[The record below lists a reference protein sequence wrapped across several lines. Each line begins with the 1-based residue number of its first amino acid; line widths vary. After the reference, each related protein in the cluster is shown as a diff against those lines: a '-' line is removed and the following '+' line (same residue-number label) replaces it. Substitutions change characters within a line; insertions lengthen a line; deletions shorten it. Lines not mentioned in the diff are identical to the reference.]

1 MHVQAR
7 GDDRERVAGAD
18 RLAER
23 ARDQEGRRRPGR
35 ALPRLHRAV
44 ALPPPGDG
52 ECEGAVR
59 RLAEGRRARV
69 RPRPRRPPP
78 RDPRPARQ
86 QAPGRHAE
94 PAPEPARRHDL
105 PHPGPRGDA
114 PGERARFDH
123 SRRGDPRVAD
133 RPRQAPVGRH
143 RPRGGGVLLPL
154 PEGLPTLRA
163 LEPRAVARPRCAPV
177 DGARPVRADPPR
189 GQDRGG
195 VRARERGRTQEDPLL
210 IRIGVDVGGTFT
222 DLASVDGEGRVV
234 IAKCAS
240 TPLNAAISR
249 LDTAGV
255 DSVAI
260 CYLHSYRNPR
270 HEIETGR
277 LVARRLPRAYVS
289 LSSEVL
295 PQIKEYERVW
305 TTVVNAYVGPA
316 LTRYLV
322 RLAAELRARGYRGDV
337 LIMQSHGGVAPVR
350 ESARLAA
357 GAVLSG
363 PAGGVAAGRYAARL
377 LGEGNLVTFDMGGTS
392 TDIALL
398 QRGGPHATGEKS
410 VGIGRVALP
419 ALDIHTLGAGGG
431 SVAWVD
437 PGRILHVGPESAG
450 ADPGP
455 ACYAKGGARAT
466 VTDANLVLGYLD
478 PGNFLGGR
486 IPLDAAA
493 AQGALAEV
501 ARRLDTSVLTAA
513 EGISRVV
520 NTNMAEGIRIV
531 SVRRGVDPRRFALV
545 AFGGAAGLHVT
556 EVARLL
562 EIRRVVVPSV
572 AAVLSAWGMLATD
585 LRYELVRSHVS
596 EVSRMTATGLRRLVA
611 RLERDGRKRLGA
623 FDGPIRVHRSL
634 DMRYGEQSFE
644 IQVPLDGVEL
654 GSSGLMTEIVER
666 FHKRHEELYA
676 YSAPGPEAVIVNAR
690 VAVVGE
696 LPVLP
701 AETAAA
707 SRRATAGPTRRR
719 VWLGDW
725 IEVPVYRMDTLL
737 AGHEVKGP
745 AILESATTTVLVRE
759 GERVTVTPHGWL
771 DIRIG

>member
-1 MHVQAR
+1 
-7 GDDRERVAGAD
+7 
-18 RLAER
+18 
-23 ARDQEGRRRPGR
+23 
-35 ALPRLHRAV
+35 
-44 ALPPPGDG
+44 
-52 ECEGAVR
+52 
-59 RLAEGRRARV
+59 
-69 RPRPRRPPP
+69 
-78 RDPRPARQ
+78 
-86 QAPGRHAE
+86 
-94 PAPEPARRHDL
+94 
-105 PHPGPRGDA
+105 
-114 PGERARFDH
+114 
-123 SRRGDPRVAD
+123 
-133 RPRQAPVGRH
+133 
-143 RPRGGGVLLPL
+143 
-154 PEGLPTLRA
+154 
-163 LEPRAVARPRCAPV
+163 
-177 DGARPVRADPPR
+177 
-189 GQDRGG
+189 
-195 VRARERGRTQEDPLL
+195 
-210 IRIGVDVGGTFT
+210 VDVGGTFT
-222 DLASVDGEGRVV
+222 DLAAVDREGRVV

-240 TPLNAAISR
+240 TPRDPSEGLMEGLGLLASELELDLPGLLAQTAAIVHGTTVATNALLEKKGARVGLLTTEGHRDVIEMREGLKDDRYNLRMPPPVPLVPRARR
-249 LDTAGV
+249 LGVRERMRFDGTVAMPLAAASLDAAIRRLETAGV

-377 LGEGNLVTFDMGGTS
+377 LREGNLVTFDMGGTS

-398 QRGGPHATGEKS
+398 QRGEPQLTGEKR
-410 VGIGRVALP
+410 VGLARVALP

-431 SVAWVD
+431 SIAWVD

-455 ACYAKGGARAT
+455 ACYAKGGTRAT

-478 PGNFLGGR
+478 PRNFLGGR
-486 IPLDAAA
+486 IALDADAA
-493 AQGALAEV
+493 HRAVAEV
-501 ARRLDTSVLTAA
+501 ARRLGTSLLTAA
-513 EGISRVV
+513 EGVSRVV
-520 NTNMAEGIRIV
+520 NTNMAEGIKIV

-562 EIRRVVVPSV
+562 EIRRVVVPSI

-585 LRYELVRSHVS
+585 LRHELVRSHVS
-596 EVSRMTATGLRRLVA
+596 EVGSMTAPGLRRLFA
-611 RLERDGRKRLGA
+611 QLERQGRKRLGR

-634 DMRYGEQSFE
+634 DMRYGEQIFE

-654 GSSGLMTEIVER
+654 GSPALMTEIADR
-666 FHKRHEELYA
+666 FHTQHEALYA
-676 YSAPGPEAVIVNAR
+676 YSAAGQEVVIVNAR

-701 AETAAA
+701 AQTAAG
-707 SRRATAGPTRRR
+707 SGRATVGPARRR

-725 IEVPVYRMDTLL
+725 IEVLVYRMDALP

-745 AILESATTTVLVRE
+745 AVFESATTTVLVRE
-759 GERVTVTPHGWL
+759 GERVTITPHGWL